1 MPLVSG
7 PAPTGSVRATRWH
20 EPRPLSTADGEQLPV
35 LPGGD
40 DVALGPVDLDV
51 DVGDVAE
58 EARRGGAEVAG
69 RIGELG
75 VRARA
80 ARVGVARDG
89 QRLLWRPPGGGD
101 LHVLATDGC
110 ATAVVLGD
118 EPATSDRDR
127 GTGGRRAGGQHRGGG
142 IRGDDR
148 EGRVDDR
155 RGGLR
160 SGPRR
165 PGR

>member
-1 MPLVSG
+1 M
-7 PAPTGSVRATRWH
+7 
-20 EPRPLSTADGEQLPV
+20 
-35 LPGGD
+35 
-40 DVALGPVDLDV
+40 
-51 DVGDVAE
+51 GDVAE
-58 EARRGGAEVAG
+58 EARRGRAEVAG

-80 ARVGVARDG
+80 ARVGVTRDG

-110 ATAVVLGD
+110 AAAVVLGD

-127 GTGGRRAGGQHRGGG
+127 GTCGRRAGGQHRGGG
-142 IRGDDR
+142 LRDLSGH
-148 EGRVDDR
+148 RVDDR

-165 PGR
+165 PGGRHDGRGGPGRSGGERGGLRGLAVGSAGAADEQGGTEQCR